1 MQIIKFTGKNIEN
14 ARQVIVD
21 KVIENPDT
29 IFVLDNKELN
39 LYDYIDQ
46 LQCDERVLLRMRM
59 CKEVSPV
66 DLTLR
71 IHNLGEEINVR
82 SVSALLEK
90 IDISAGYKYTIIVN
104 DNSRSTLA
112 EVFQQL
118 IYINIP
124 LVNVSIMLRNEIGE
138 KGRLRQFIDGTAP
151 LSKIVDDTIRK
162 MENLPKREELSE
174 ITNEIMTSLG
184 RIQSNINR
192 MKKVEL
198 KISVAASKKT
208 GKSVMVNSMI
218 GAEIAPTGLELATPN
233 NCIYKKSQD
242 EMFHLKWGERS
253 MVDFATREELQEY
266 ISEAF
271 KNAQN
276 DKEHN
281 FTIDDMTVYY
291 VPTER
296 RFDAYT
302 IYDTPGP
309 DLSGANHYASAK
321 KAMEEADVVIFAID
335 YGKYL
340 TESELAYLQ
349 DIKELFER
357 NNKYYSL
364 VFVVNKLDLR
374 YGTDN
379 DKSVTRILDF
389 MRTQLINRDENLKD
403 CIIMGTSA
411 LQYFSC
417 MKAPTLPHCE
427 ELAKGAENDR
437 EFGIIL
443 DDCIEQYVGKREM
456 TCLNFVSEQWNR
468 LRRFHSVHCSSLEEI
483 QDYSGLANLFGYI
496 EYLTKG
502 KAVDEVVKSIG
513 VAIDREYIKIANF
526 FKMQELEEEISKNRE
541 KAEEIRR
548 IVKQFLADIKTLMS
562 NYIQISEMNASNL
575 KMLNYYMANYGKET
589 KLSDKDAITVAEIT
603 ELTNKNLD
611 SFIMKGDI
619 KRNVIV
625 SVEKM
630 FKQSIKEFCS
640 KERDDKYIQLSEYEE
655 FFNETVG
662 NVNKEIA
669 RLIHKN
675 YTAIVDIQKNEL
687 EEVKE
692 DILKVTENRIR
703 LMKEYYENCKTVLE
717 EKYNRPFDI
726 VKPSFTFTL
735 KSPDIGYPDVNLGVN
750 EFMEKLQHMLL
761 KEVGGIHQVVRNV
774 FRKGAN
780 KDAKEYLIQ
789 YNEENFEESFDKIR
803 KSLVMAVDDLKL
815 YAKQYEFSKE
825 IMNNTKEFLL
835 NIEKQFM
842 EFNAGNDVY
851 VEDTV
856 ESMDRSKKFYEQIE
870 KIEERKAYLEEI
882 IGNFEP
888 FFRDWEKVRG
898 KNSLF

>member
-82 SVSALLEK
+82 SVSTLLEK

-291 VPTER
+291 VPTEG

>member
-291 VPTER
+291 VPTEG

-443 DDCIEQYVGKREM
+443 DDCIE
-456 TCLNFVSEQWNR
+456 
-468 LRRFHSVHCSSLEEI
+468 
-483 QDYSGLANLFGYI
+483 D
-496 EYLTKG
+496 
-502 KAVDEVVKSIG
+502 
-513 VAIDREYIKIANF
+513 
-526 FKMQELEEEISKNRE
+526 
-541 KAEEIRR
+541 
-548 IVKQFLADIKTLMS
+548 
-562 NYIQISEMNASNL
+562 
-575 KMLNYYMANYGKET
+575 
-589 KLSDKDAITVAEIT
+589 
-603 ELTNKNLD
+603 
-611 SFIMKGDI
+611 
-619 KRNVIV
+619 
-625 SVEKM
+625 
-630 FKQSIKEFCS
+630 
-640 KERDDKYIQLSEYEE
+640 
-655 FFNETVG
+655 
-662 NVNKEIA
+662 
-669 RLIHKN
+669 
-675 YTAIVDIQKNEL
+675 
-687 EEVKE
+687 
-692 DILKVTENRIR
+692 
-703 LMKEYYENCKTVLE
+703 
-717 EKYNRPFDI
+717 
-726 VKPSFTFTL
+726 
-735 KSPDIGYPDVNLGVN
+735 
-750 EFMEKLQHMLL
+750 
-761 KEVGGIHQVVRNV
+761 
-774 FRKGAN
+774 
-780 KDAKEYLIQ
+780 
-789 YNEENFEESFDKIR
+789 R
-803 KSLVMAVDDLKL
+803 KSVV
-815 YAKQYEFSKE
+815 
-825 IMNNTKEFLL
+825 
-835 NIEKQFM
+835 
-842 EFNAGNDVY
+842 
-851 VEDTV
+851 
-856 ESMDRSKKFYEQIE
+856 
-870 KIEERKAYLEEI
+870 
-882 IGNFEP
+882 
-888 FFRDWEKVRG
+888 
-898 KNSLF
+898 

>member
-14 ARQVIVD
+14 ARQVIVE

-291 VPTER
+291 VPTEG

>member
-1 MQIIKFTGKNIEN
+1 MQIIKFTGKNLEN
-14 ARQVIVD
+14 ARQVIIETVM
-21 KVIENPDT
+21 ENPDAV
-29 IFVLDNKELN
+29 FVLDNKELN

-46 LQCDERVLLRMRM
+46 LECDERVLLKMRM

-71 IHNLGEEINVR
+71 IHNLGEEVDVH
-82 SVSALLEK
+82 SVSDLLEK
-90 IDISAGYKYTIIVN
+90 MDMSTGYKYTIIVN
-104 DNSRSTLA
+104 DNLRSTLA

-118 IYINIP
+118 VYINIP

-138 KGRLRQFIDGTAP
+138 KGRLRQFIDDTAP
-151 LSKIVDDTIRK
+151 LSQIVEDTIEK

-174 ITNEIMTSLG
+174 ITDEIMSSLNHI
-184 RIQSNINR
+184 RYDINR
-192 MKKVEL
+192 VKNIEL

-218 GAEIAPTGLELATPN
+218 GSEIAPTGLELATPN
-233 NCIYKKSQD
+233 NCIYKKSD
-242 EMFHLKWGERS
+242 DNMYHLEWGERPR
-253 MVDFATREELQEY
+253 MDFATREEIQEY
-266 ISEAF
+266 IIEAF

-276 DKEHN
+276 DKDHN
-281 FTIDDMTVYY
+281 YTIDDMTVYY
-291 VPTER
+291 VPTDGI
-296 RFDAYT
+296 FDSYT

-309 DLSGANHYASAK
+309 DLSGANHHVAAK
-321 KAMEEADVVIFAID
+321 KAMEEADVIIFAID

-349 DIKELFER
+349 DIRDLFEK
-357 NNKYYSL
+357 NHKYYSL

-411 LQYFSC
+411 LQYFCC
-417 MKAPTLPHCE
+417 MKAPTLPQCE
-427 ELAKGAENDR
+427 KLAQKAEDDR
-437 EFGIIL
+437 EFGMVL
-443 DDCIEQYVGKREM
+443 DECLEKYVGKREM

-468 LRRFHSVHCSSLEEI
+468 LRRFHSVRCSSLKEI

-513 VAIDREYIKIANF
+513 ISIDREYTKIANF

-548 IVKQFLADIKTLMS
+548 IVKKFLSDIKALMS
-562 NYIQISEMNASNL
+562 NQIQIAEMNSSNL
-575 KMLNYYMANYGKET
+575 KMLNYYVANYGKET
-589 KLSDKDAITVAEIT
+589 GLDEKESITVAEIT

-640 KERDDKYIQLSEYEE
+640 KEREYKYIQLSEYEE

-662 NVNKEIA
+662 RVNEEIA

-675 YTAIVDIQKNEL
+675 YTVIVDIQRSEL

-692 DILKVTENRIR
+692 DIVKVTENRIR

-726 VKPSFTFTL
+726 VKPTFTFSL
-735 KSPDIGYPDVNLGVN
+735 KSPEIGYPNVNLGVN
-750 EFMEKLQHMLL
+750 EFMDKLQHMLL
-761 KEVGGIHQVVRNV
+761 KEVGGIHQAVRNV
-774 FRKGAN
+774 FRKDAG
-780 KDAKEYLIQ
+780 KDDKEYMIQ
-789 YNEENFEESFDKIR
+789 YDEETFEENFDKIR
-803 KSLVMAVDDLKL
+803 KSLVAAVDDLKL

-825 IMNNTKEFLL
+825 IMSNTKEFLL
-835 NIEKQFM
+835 DIEKQFM
-842 EFNAGNDVY
+842 EFNARNDVY

-870 KIEERKAYLEEI
+870 KIEERKAYLETI

-888 FFRDWEKVRG
+888 FFRDWQKVRG
-898 KNSLF
+898 EDDLF